1 MSPSQEDYLKTI
13 LIIQKQLGYVRS
25 VDIAEK
31 LSVTKPSV
39 SRTVH
44 LLESQG
50 LIVLDSHRHIKLT
63 PAGQT
68 QAAKLYDRQRLLKT
82 LLISLG
88 VSAQTAAVDA
98 CRLEHA
104 LSEESFAKLKT
115 RSCPFPA
122 ALFKEE
128 S

>member
-1 MSPSQEDYLKTI
+1 M
-13 LIIQKQLGYVRS
+13 
-25 VDIAEK
+25 
-31 LSVTKPSV
+31 
-39 SRTVH
+39 H
-44 LLESQG
+44 LLESLG
-50 LIVLDSHRHIKLT
+50 LIVLDCHRHIKLT

-68 QAAKLYDRQRLLKT
+68 LADKLYDRQRLLET

-88 VSAQTAAVDA
+88 VSAQTAAIDA